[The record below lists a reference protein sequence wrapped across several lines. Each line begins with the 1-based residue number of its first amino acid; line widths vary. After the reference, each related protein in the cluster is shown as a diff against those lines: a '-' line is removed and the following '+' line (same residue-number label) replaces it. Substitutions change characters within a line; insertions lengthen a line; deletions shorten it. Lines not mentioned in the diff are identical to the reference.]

1 MNATA
6 THYLSKDEVS
16 EKLKSLQYTFQESYW
31 ESFVESYNPN
41 RFSSPKAPAVK
52 LSPKLVAIPVSI
64 VVISLIVYFSISNL
78 KSQNG
83 SDNSIN
89 KTSEA
94 TILPSS
100 DKPETSTATKEE
112 TKTAEPVKSTVTT
125 PVSTPAVAASTV
137 KSGPAPQKKEEIKPV
152 VSTAKTI
159 SPEQPKVKEAAI
171 VPQDNNST
179 ISKKKRKRK
188 QDNTASE
195 NAFIPSPEDDNIVV
209 PSN

>member
-52 LSPKLVAIPVSI
+52 LSPKLLAIPVSI
-64 VVISLIVYFSISNL
+64 AIVSTIIYFSISNL

-83 SDNSIN
+83 TDSSIN

-94 TILPSS
+94 AILPANE
-100 DKPETSTATKEE
+100 KPETSTATKEE
-112 TKTAEPVKSTVTT
+112 TKPAEPLKSTATP
-125 PVSTPAVAASTV
+125 PVSTPSVAASTI
-137 KSGPAPQKKEEIKPV
+137 KSGPAPQKKEETKPV
-152 VSTAKTI
+152 VSAARI
-159 SPEQPKVKEAAI
+159 INPEQPKVKEQ
-171 VPQDNNST
+171 VTVTPENNNSAPK
-179 ISKKKRKRK
+179 KKKRRK
-188 QDNTASE
+188 QDNAGTE